1 MEADA
6 CQTSRGA
13 ILSFL
18 LMQCSV
24 ACPFMPEKRGVTSAL
39 SEYVKFLPLE
49 TLPTFWSDDER
60 ALLKGTSL
68 EPALQAKLKA
78 LYREFDMFRSATEK
92 ISWCASCWWDEVD
105 GVLSF
110 DDWLQ
115 VDAMYRSRALEFPGI
130 GDCMAPC
137 IDMANHES
145 GEITKAIYEVDS
157 DGNALL
163 LLRDGQTVE
172 DGDQVSIT
180 YGDRKGACELLFS
193 YGFLET
199 GMENARELFL
209 DLSIPADDPLGRAK
223 NAVANTAP
231 GVKLVQRYD
240 GVEWESDY
248 IWLICV
254 NEEDGLDFAVQ
265 ETTEGERELKTF
277 WKGQEISS
285 MDGFEDLLKQDEHWP
300 IFKLR
305 AFSIVRE
312 RVENSL
318 ELMIE
323 AHTEQEVSGNTQAND
338 VRERPRQLVAQ
349 LRELEGELLEAAR
362 QNCDTTVSFIY
373 I

>member
-145 GEITKAIYEVDS
+145 GDITKAIYEVDS
-157 DGNALL
+157 DGNALF
-163 LLRDGQTVE
+163 LLREGQTVE
-172 DGDQVSIT
+172 AGCQVSIT
-180 YGDRKGACELLFS
+180 YGDQKGACELLFS

-199 GMENARELFL
+199 GMDNARELFL
-209 DLSIPADDPLGRAK
+209 DLSIPDDDPLGRAK
-223 NAVANTAP
+223 NAVANTPP
-231 GVKLVQRYD
+231 GVKLVQKAD

-265 ETTEGERELKTF
+265 ETTDGKRELKAF

-285 MDGFEDLLKQDEHWP
+285 MDGFENLLKQDEHWP
-300 IFKLR
+300 IFQLR

-312 RVENSL
+312 RVESSL
-318 ELMIE
+318 ESMIE
-323 AHTEQEVSGNTQAND
+323 AHNEQQASAEVQGNN
-338 VRERPRQLVAQ
+338 VRERSRQLTKQ

-362 QNCDTTVSFIY
+362 QTCDTIVSAACV
-373 I
+373 